1 MPLPRWL
8 AQINKHTF
16 NKMEVKKGER
26 PVLIHEGRSSG
37 RTYETPLDAHA
48 VDGGYIFIVNY
59 GARSDWVKNIL
70 AAGRATLRLGAQEIE
85 LSMPRLLTEDEALSQ
100 MSPTAKPMPG
110 FLNITEYLHMH
121 AVA

>member
-1 MPLPRWL
+1 
-8 AQINKHTF
+8 
-16 NKMEVKKGER
+16 ER
-26 PVLIHEGRSSG
+26 PVLIHEGRTSG

-100 MSPTAKPMPG
+100 MPPTAKPMPG
-110 FLNITEYLHMH
+110 FLNINEYLHMH
-121 AVA
+121 AAA

>member
-8 AQINKHTF
+8 AQINKRTF

-37 RTYETPLDAHA
+37 RTYQTPLDAHP

-59 GARSDWVKNIL
+59 GTRSDWVKNIL
-70 AAGRATLRLGAQEIE
+70 ATGRATLRLAAQEIE
-85 LSMPRLLTEDEALSQ
+85 LTMPRLLTEDEAWKQ
-100 MSPTAKPMPG
+100 MPATAKPMPG
-110 FLNITEYLHMH
+110 FLNITEYLYMD
-121 AVA
+121 VAS